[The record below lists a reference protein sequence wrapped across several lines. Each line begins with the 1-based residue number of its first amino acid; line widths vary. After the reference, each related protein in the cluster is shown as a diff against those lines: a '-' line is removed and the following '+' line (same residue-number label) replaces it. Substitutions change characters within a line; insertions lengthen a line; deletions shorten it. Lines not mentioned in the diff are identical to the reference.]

1 MKESWDNR
9 ISAKENLDNMG
20 IVMSAT
26 ELMPII
32 STKKSMV
39 KKMKKMKNGSND
51 DVANKVQVTRPEVVE
66 KLVQEANVERK
77 QNFRFSSQQVKFI
90 TYMMDKHGDDYEA
103 MSRDHKNHYQETPA
117 KIRGM
122 ITKFI
127 SIPEHYAPYLKE
139 RGLLQTEENQD
150 NDVVIDDSEQWLD
163 LIPSF
168 EFFVHGYSFRNYF
181 REVTSQN
188 GHLQEEDQEVER
200 TRVSWTRK
208 NWKAQEASRRLV
220 IWLLWLVGTN

>member
-1 MKESWDNR
+1 MTKLRKQRRRKKFNYQRNRKRVRKAQEKTTKFNIKVDCQAMKESWDNR

-26 ELMPII
+26 ELMPIV

-90 TYMMDKHGDDYEA
+90 TYMMDKHRDDYEA

-150 NDVVIDDSEQWLD
+150 NDVVIDDLD
-163 LIPSF
+163 
-168 EFFVHGYSFRNYF
+168 
-181 REVTSQN
+181 Q
-188 GHLQEEDQEVER
+188 
-200 TRVSWTRK
+200 
-208 NWKAQEASRRLV
+208 
-220 IWLLWLVGTN
+220 

>member
-1 MKESWDNR
+1 MTKLRKQRRRKKFNYQRNRKRVRKAQEKTTKFNIKVDCQAMKESWDNR

-26 ELMPII
+26 ELMPIV

-150 NDVVIDDSEQWLD
+150 NDVVIDDSEQ
-163 LIPSF
+163 
-168 EFFVHGYSFRNYF
+168 
-181 REVTSQN
+181 
-188 GHLQEEDQEVER
+188 
-200 TRVSWTRK
+200 
-208 NWKAQEASRRLV
+208 
-220 IWLLWLVGTN
+220 

>member
-1 MKESWDNR
+1 MTKLRKQRRRKKFNYQRNRKRVRKAQEKTTKFNIKVDCQAMKESWDNR

-150 NDVVIDDSEQWLD
+150 NDVVIDDSEQ
-163 LIPSF
+163 
-168 EFFVHGYSFRNYF
+168 
-181 REVTSQN
+181 
-188 GHLQEEDQEVER
+188 
-200 TRVSWTRK
+200 
-208 NWKAQEASRRLV
+208 
-220 IWLLWLVGTN
+220 

>member
-1 MKESWDNR
+1 MTKLRKQRRRKKFNYQRNRKRVRKAQEKTTKYNIKVDCQAMKESWDNR

-150 NDVVIDDSEQWLD
+150 NDVVIDDSEQ
-163 LIPSF
+163 
-168 EFFVHGYSFRNYF
+168 
-181 REVTSQN
+181 
-188 GHLQEEDQEVER
+188 
-200 TRVSWTRK
+200 
-208 NWKAQEASRRLV
+208 
-220 IWLLWLVGTN
+220 